1 MANPNFRGR
10 PTGTIK
16 NTFIEDPLLGNYKIV
31 IDENSYNVV
40 DKVKNKTLNYHTR
53 LETAVLSIA
62 RKLMVNDQTYTLQEY
77 AKNFKD
83 THEGIKKA
91 ILNE

>member
-10 PTGTIK
+10 PTGTTK
-16 NTFIEDPLLGNYKIV
+16 NTFIEDPLLGDYKII

-40 DKVKNKTLNYHTR
+40 DKIKNKTLHYHTR

-62 RKLMVNDQTYTLQEY
+62 RKLMINSQVYSLEEY
-77 AKNFKD
+77 ARAFKE
-83 THEGIKKA
+83 THENLKEA
-91 ILNE
+91 ILK